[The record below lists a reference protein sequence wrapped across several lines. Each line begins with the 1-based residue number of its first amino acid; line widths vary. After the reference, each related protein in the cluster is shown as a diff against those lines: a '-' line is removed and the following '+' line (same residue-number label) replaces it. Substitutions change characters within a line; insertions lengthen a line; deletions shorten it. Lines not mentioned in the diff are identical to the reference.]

1 LFVPVWNAIPKILY
15 IEQNKEKTV
24 LKIAS
29 YNIRKCIGLDR
40 KRNPLRILSVLN
52 DLSMDVV
59 ALQEADKR
67 LGQRPSSLPVDQI
80 EHYTGLVPLKTGR
93 SGPSLG
99 WHGNAVLFKPN
110 AKFADIECLDL
121 PGLEPRGAIIVDLD
135 LPQKPPVRLV
145 TVHLGLLRNSR
156 HRQID
161 YIRDAVSNRSHMPT
175 VITGDFNEWSASRG
189 LEKLSADFKILSP
202 GNSFHSARP
211 VARLDR
217 FALSKEL
224 AIHDAGVID
233 TGLARR
239 ASDHLPIWADLKLL
253 QNAA

>member
-1 LFVPVWNAIPKILY
+1 M
-15 IEQNKEKTV
+15 
-24 LKIAS
+24 KIAS

-40 KRNPLRILSVLN
+40 KRNPLRILAVVN
-52 DLSMDVV
+52 GLSMDVV

-80 EHYTGLVPLKTGR
+80 EQKTGLVPLNIGR

-99 WHGNAVLFKPN
+99 WHGNALLFMPS
-110 AKFADIECLDL
+110 AKFSDVECLDL
-121 PGLEPRGAIIVDLD
+121 PGLEPRGAIIVDLV

-145 TVHLGLLRNSR
+145 SVHLGLMRNSR

-161 YIRDAVSNRSHMPT
+161 YIRDAVANRQHLPT
-175 VITGDFNEWSASRG
+175 VITGDFNEWSPNRG
-189 LEKLSADFKILSP
+189 LEKLSNDYKILSP

-217 FALSKEL
+217 FALSKDL
-224 AIHDAGVID
+224 DIHDAGVVD

-239 ASDHLPIWADLKLL
+239 ASDHLPIWAELKV
-253 QNAA
+253 QPNAA